1 MFTPPS
7 GRVREDREGMKVPGA
22 KTTSV
27 PAFPAVAHA
36 SDLTHVVLAFD
47 DNRLVGDLY
56 GQFDQNLAEIER
68 RLGVAAIA
76 RGNQV
81 TIKGPHLAC
90 EQARQV
96 LEGLYDRLQKGEDVH
111 PGDVDGAIRIA
122 ETDTAQLPL
131 PTLESKARF
140 APAQISTRRK
150 TVVARTAAQDAYIR
164 AMDRAD
170 LVFGIGPAG
179 TGKTYL
185 AVAYAAALIERG
197 DASRL
202 ILSRPAVEAGE
213 RLGFLPGDM
222 KEKVDP
228 YLRPL
233 YDALYDMMPA
243 EKVERGLQSGMIEV
257 APLAFMR
264 GRTLANAVVLLDEAQ
279 NTTTMQMKMFLTRL
293 GENSKMIVT
302 GDPTQVDLPPGQK
315 SGLVDSLEVLHDVQ
329 GIIRVNFTDKD
340 VVRHELVARIVKAYD
355 DTSRERL
362 AGRNDGGQPLAGT
375 GRP

>member
-1 MFTPPS
+1 M
-7 GRVREDREGMKVPGA
+7 
-22 KTTSV
+22 
-27 PAFPAVAHA
+27 AHA

-47 DNRLVGDLY
+47 DNRLVGDLF

-68 RLGVAAIA
+68 RLGVSTVA
-76 RGNQV
+76 RGNQI
-81 TIKGPHLAC
+81 TIKGSHQAC
-90 EQARQV
+90 NQARDV
-96 LEGLYDRLQKGEDVH
+96 LESLWARLQGGAEVH
-111 PGDVDGAIRIA
+111 PGDVDGAIRMA
-122 ETDTAQLPL
+122 QASDAQLPL
-131 PTLESKARF
+131 PTLEPKGRF
-140 APAQISTRRK
+140 SPAQISTRRK

-170 LVFGIGPAG
+170 MVFGVGPAG

-197 DASRL
+197 DATRL

-279 NTTTMQMKMFLTRL
+279 NTTAMQMKMFLTRL

-302 GDPTQVDLPPGQK
+302 GDPTQVDLGPGQR
-315 SGLVDSLEVLHDVQ
+315 SGLVDALDILRDVQ

-362 AGRNDGGQPLAGT
+362 AAQNQGFGGSNQ
-375 GRP
+375 R